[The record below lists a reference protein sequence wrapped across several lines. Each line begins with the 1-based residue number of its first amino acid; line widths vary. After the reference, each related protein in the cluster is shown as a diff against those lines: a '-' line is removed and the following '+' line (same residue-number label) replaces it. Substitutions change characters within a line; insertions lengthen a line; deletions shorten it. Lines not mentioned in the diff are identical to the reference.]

1 MIVIVY
7 RFLIERSEQEI
18 IDKLNELKASI
29 EIGILRDLEFRG
41 LKTLWFDRHLY
52 QPLLYMDNN
61 VVEVSPVALN
71 KGERRFVEDLK
82 TYHDTSTQFFADK
95 ELYLLRN
102 LSRGRG
108 VGFFEAG
115 NFHPDFIVWLLV
127 AGRQYVIFIDP
138 KGIRNIPMG
147 DGKIQ
152 FYKSIKD
159 IEQRLGDPQ
168 VTLESFII
176 SNTPSHTMKLF
187 WGMDKTQMETC
198 HVLFQ
203 EEDQDTYI
211 EAMLKTVISEGVWSG
226 T

>member
-1 MIVIVY
+1 
-7 RFLIERSEQEI
+7 
-18 IDKLNELKASI
+18 
-29 EIGILRDLEFRG
+29 
-41 LKTLWFDRHLY
+41 
-52 QPLLYMDNN
+52 MDNN
-61 VVEVSPVALN
+61 VVEVSPIPLN

-82 TYHDTSTQFFADK
+82 AYHDKSAQFFAEK

-127 AGRQYVIFIDP
+127 GGRQYVIFVDP